1 MNPEKKKEAVL
12 ANDRDIERQ
21 VPGILQDTL
30 RVQDENKIEANRPE
44 ELFWRATG
52 RG

>member
-1 MNPEKKKEAVL
+1 MEKNKEQVI

-30 RVQDENKIEANRPE
+30 RVQDERKIVANRPE
-44 ELFWRATG
+44 ELFWRAVN
-52 RG
+52 R

>member
-1 MNPEKKKEAVL
+1 MEKNKEQVI

-30 RVQDENKIEANRPE
+30 RVQDTNNIVANRPE
-44 ELFWRATG
+44 ELFWRALG
-52 RG
+52 R

>member
-1 MNPEKKKEAVL
+1 MSAEKNKEEVL

-30 RVQDENKIEANRPE
+30 REQSKESKTANRAE
-44 ELFWRATG
+44 QLFYRATD
-52 RG
+52 